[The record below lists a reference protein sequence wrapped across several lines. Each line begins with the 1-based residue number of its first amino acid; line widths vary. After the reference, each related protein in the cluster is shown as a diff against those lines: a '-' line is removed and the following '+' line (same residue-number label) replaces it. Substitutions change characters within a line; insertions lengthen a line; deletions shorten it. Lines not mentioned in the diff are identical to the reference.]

1 MLYTYAIEPAV
12 LVTWDKCRNT
22 LNLMGFQHGRA
33 IAGYPSRKGW
43 KALVRTACRESETP
57 ERDRKRIFRKLD
69 QSNAKLVRSDDRYDE
84 ALQPKAERWIRNAV
98 AQQKALGAF
107 HAILSTRN
115 PEGHPDVVLEE
126 DIDESHERLEVGRE
140 VPVLREP
147 EALASHVGTLV
158 RNSSELLLIDPHFDP
173 SKDRWRPVVK
183 ACIELAGQAEHER
196 PNVTMHTL
204 RRGGDPVNDED
215 FRTLCMQ
222 HLPEMLSGRVFSV
235 RVRRWLRRRTGG
247 EDFHA
252 RYVLTD
258 RGGYGL
264 DKGLDQ
270 ERGVTQVIR
279 LLGEQEWTRVRR
291 VYGEAE
297 RFFDADCDFEVTSPP
312 DSPTL
317 GGALAGT
324 RRS

>member
-1 MLYTYAIEPAV
+1 MLYTYAIEPDV

-22 LNLMGFQHGRA
+22 LNLMGLQHGRA

-69 QSNAKLVRSDDRYDE
+69 QANAKLLLCDHRYDE

-107 HAILSTRN
+107 HAILATRN
-115 PEGHPDVVLEE
+115 PEGHPDIVLEE

-147 EALASHVGTLV
+147 EALASHVSTLV

-183 ACIELAGQAEHER
+183 ACIELAGHCEHDK
-196 PNVTMHTL
+196 PNVTIHTL
-204 RRGGDPVNDED
+204 RRDGDPVNDKD
-215 FRTLCMQ
+215 FRTLCALR
-222 HLPEMLSGRVFSV
+222 LPEMLSGKVDSV
-235 RVRRWLRRRTGG
+235 RVCRWLRRRAGG

-270 ERGVTQVIR
+270 ERGVAQVVR

-291 VYGEAE
+291 VYSEAE
-297 RFFDADCDFEVTSPP
+297 HFFDADCDFEVARPSP
-312 DSPTL
+312 SPSL
-317 GGALAGT
+317 GVALADT
-324 RRS
+324 RRN